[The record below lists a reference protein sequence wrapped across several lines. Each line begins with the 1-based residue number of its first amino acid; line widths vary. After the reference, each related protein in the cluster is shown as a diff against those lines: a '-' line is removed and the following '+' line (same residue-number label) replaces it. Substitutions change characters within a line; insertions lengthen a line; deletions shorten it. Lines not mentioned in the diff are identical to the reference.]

1 MDATERDAFL
11 ARADALAG
19 RLVARAAPVRF
30 RAADTPAEREAIYRL
45 RAETVLRRGWA
56 PRDAF
61 PDGVERDVFDDR
73 AELIGG
79 WDGDRLA
86 ATARLVYPTPGALLP
101 TETAFDVAVEPA
113 GEVVNLDRMAVAP
126 AHSDADHRMMG
137 ALAFAC
143 WLAIRHHGYHRF
155 VGVIT
160 PGVERLYRRAG
171 WRVTPLGPPRRY
183 WGEDRTPCLFDG
195 AVGFATLARDG
206 ARRLEAARDD

>member
-1 MDATERDAFL
+1 MDFMEQDAFL
-11 ARADALAG
+11 ARVDALAM

-30 RAADTPAEREAIYRL
+30 RAAETSAEREAIYRL

-56 PRDAF
+56 PRDAL
-61 PDGVERDVFDDR
+61 PDGRERDGFDDR

-86 ATARLVYPTPGALLP
+86 ATARLVYPVPGAPLP
-101 TETAFDVAVEPA
+101 TEAAFDVAVEPA

-126 AHSDADHRMMG
+126 DYTDAHHRVMG
-137 ALAFAC
+137 GLAFAC
-143 WLAIRHHGYHRF
+143 WLAIRRHGYHRF

-160 PGVERLYRRAG
+160 PGMERLYRRAG
-171 WRVTPLGPPRRY
+171 WRVTPIGPPRRY

-195 AVGFATLARDG
+195 ATGFAALAAERE
-206 ARRLEAARDD
+206 RPLQPARDD